1 MSKKEK
7 TFYPTGI
14 HGIRRGD
21 IYYVDFG
28 KIEDVVGREA
38 AKKRPVLIVQNNL
51 GNKVSDTVI
60 CLCLTSRCKGN
71 TPYHVYYRDTNILK
85 VPSDICAEQI
95 QTIDK
100 CRLLEYCGNVGER
113 VMQAVDH
120 ALAHSLGMKHA
131 NDGSLE
137 LEEAET
143 PEVIQEEPISAYRFL
158 QEQVIFWNNIT
169 IKLAAM
175 KNDVSQLEEEI
186 ESILNFIEDTTYNA
200 AQGYRVYKLLRDKR
214 AERKKMLKKVIC
226 MEALLEQINSKE
238 MVGAFQT
245 SLDHAGERINAV
257 NKVTVIKELQS
268 EMQGVAQNSELP
280 EMNEIEERIEEQQ
293 QDQKVS

>member
-1 MSKKEK
+1 MIKKEK

-60 CLCLTSRCKGN
+60 CLCLTSRCKGS

-100 CRLLEYCGNVGER
+100 CRLMEYCGNVGER

-120 ALAHSLGMKHA
+120 ALAHSLGMKHSD
-131 NDGSLE
+131 DGSLE
-137 LEEAET
+137 LEEVET
-143 PEVIQEEPISAYRFL
+143 PEIVQEEPVSAYRFL
-158 QEQVIFWNNIT
+158 QEQVIFWNNIN
-169 IKLAAM
+169 IKLTAM
-175 KNDVSQLEEEI
+175 KSDVSQLEEEI
-186 ESILNFIEDTTYNA
+186 ESVLNFIEGTTYNV

-214 AERKKMLKKVIC
+214 AERKKILKEVIC
-226 MEALLEQINSKE
+226 MEALLEQLDSKE
-238 MVGAFQT
+238 MMGAFQT
-245 SLDHAGERINAV
+245 SLDHAGDRIKDV
-257 NKVTVIKELQS
+257 NKATVIKELQS
-268 EMQGVAQNSELP
+268 EIQGITQN
-280 EMNEIEERIEEQQ
+280 NEVPVMDEIKEQK

>member
-1 MSKKEK
+1 MIKKEK

-60 CLCLTSRCKGN
+60 CLCLTSRCKGS

-100 CRLLEYCGNVGER
+100 CRLMEYCGNVGER

-120 ALAHSLGMKHA
+120 ALAHSLGIKHSD
-131 NDGSLE
+131 DGSLE
-137 LEEAET
+137 LEEVET
-143 PEVIQEEPISAYRFL
+143 PEIVQEEPVSAYRFL
-158 QEQVIFWNNIT
+158 QEQVIFWNNIN
-169 IKLAAM
+169 IKLTAM
-175 KNDVSQLEEEI
+175 KSDVSQLEEEI
-186 ESILNFIEDTTYNA
+186 ESVLNFIEGTTYNA

-214 AERKKMLKKVIC
+214 AERKKILKEVIC
-226 MEALLEQINSKE
+226 MEALLEQLDSKE
-238 MVGAFQT
+238 MMGAFQT
-245 SLDHAGERINAV
+245 SLDHAGDRINDV
-257 NKVTVIKELQS
+257 NKATVIKELQS
-268 EMQGVAQNSELP
+268 EIQGITQN
-280 EMNEIEERIEEQQ
+280 NEVPVMDEIKEQK

>member
-1 MSKKEK
+1 MIKKEK

-14 HGIRRGD
+14 HGLRRGD

-60 CLCLTSRCKGN
+60 CLCLTSRCKGS

-100 CRLLEYCGNVGER
+100 CRLMEYCGNVGER

-120 ALAHSLGMKHA
+120 ALAHSLGMKHSD
-131 NDGSLE
+131 DGSLE
-137 LEEAET
+137 LEEVET
-143 PEVIQEEPISAYRFL
+143 SEIVQEEPVSAYRFL
-158 QEQVIFWNNIT
+158 QEQVIFWNNIN
-169 IKLAAM
+169 IKLTAM
-175 KNDVSQLEEEI
+175 KSDVSQLEEEI
-186 ESILNFIEDTTYNA
+186 ESVLNFIEGTTYNV

-214 AERKKMLKKVIC
+214 AERKKILKEVIC
-226 MEALLEQINSKE
+226 MEALLEQLDSKE
-238 MVGAFQT
+238 MMGAFQT
-245 SLDHAGERINAV
+245 SLDHAGDRINDV
-257 NKVTVIKELQS
+257 NKATVIKELQS
-268 EMQGVAQNSELP
+268 EIQGITQN
-280 EMNEIEERIEEQQ
+280 NEVPVMDEIKEQK

>member
-1 MSKKEK
+1 MIKKEK

-60 CLCLTSRCKGN
+60 CLCLTSRCKGS

-100 CRLLEYCGNVGER
+100 CRLMEYCGNVGER

-120 ALAHSLGMKHA
+120 ALAHSLGMKHSD
-131 NDGSLE
+131 DGSLE
-137 LEEAET
+137 LEEVET
-143 PEVIQEEPISAYRFL
+143 PEIVQEEPVSAYRFL
-158 QEQVIFWNNIT
+158 QEQVIFWNNIN
-169 IKLAAM
+169 IKLTAM
-175 KNDVSQLEEEI
+175 KSDVSQLEEEI
-186 ESILNFIEDTTYNA
+186 ESVLNFIEGTTYNA
-200 AQGYRVYKLLRDKR
+200 AQGYRVYKL
-214 AERKKMLKKVIC
+214 
-226 MEALLEQINSKE
+226 
-238 MVGAFQT
+238 
-245 SLDHAGERINAV
+245 
-257 NKVTVIKELQS
+257 
-268 EMQGVAQNSELP
+268 
-280 EMNEIEERIEEQQ
+280 
-293 QDQKVS
+293 

>member
-1 MSKKEK
+1 MIKKEK

-60 CLCLTSRCKGN
+60 CLCLTSRCKGS

-100 CRLLEYCGNVGER
+100 CRLMEYCGNVGER

-120 ALAHSLGMKHA
+120 ALAHSLGMKHSD
-131 NDGSLE
+131 DGSLE
-137 LEEAET
+137 LEEVET
-143 PEVIQEEPISAYRFL
+143 PEIVQEEPVSAYRFL
-158 QEQVIFWNNIT
+158 QEQVIFWNNIN
-169 IKLAAM
+169 IKLTAM
-175 KNDVSQLEEEI
+175 KSDVSQLEEEI
-186 ESILNFIEDTTYNA
+186 ESVLNFIEGTTYNA

-214 AERKKMLKKVIC
+214 AERKKILKEVIC
-226 MEALLEQINSKE
+226 MEALLEQLDSKE
-238 MVGAFQT
+238 MMGAFQT
-245 SLDHAGERINAV
+245 SLDHAGDRINDV
-257 NKVTVIKELQS
+257 NKATVIKELQS
-268 EMQGVAQNSELP
+268 EIQGITQN
-280 EMNEIEERIEEQQ
+280 NEVPVMDEIKEQK

>member
-1 MSKKEK
+1 MIKKEK

-60 CLCLTSRCKGN
+60 CLCLTSRCKGS

-100 CRLLEYCGNVGER
+100 CRLMEYCGNVGER

-120 ALAHSLGMKHA
+120 ALAHSLGMKHSD
-131 NDGSLE
+131 DGSLE
-137 LEEAET
+137 LEEVET
-143 PEVIQEEPISAYRFL
+143 SEIVQEEPVSAYRFL
-158 QEQVIFWNNIT
+158 QEQVIFWNNIN
-169 IKLAAM
+169 IKLTAM
-175 KNDVSQLEEEI
+175 KRDVSQLEEEI
-186 ESILNFIEDTTYNA
+186 ESVLNFIEGTTYNV

-214 AERKKMLKKVIC
+214 AERKKILKEVIC
-226 MEALLEQINSKE
+226 MEALLEQLDSKE
-238 MVGAFQT
+238 MMGAFQT
-245 SLDHAGERINAV
+245 SLDHAGDRINDV
-257 NKVTVIKELQS
+257 NKATVIKELQS
-268 EMQGVAQNSELP
+268 EIQGITQN
-280 EMNEIEERIEEQQ
+280 NEVPVMDEIKEQK

>member
-1 MSKKEK
+1 MIKKEK

-60 CLCLTSRCKGN
+60 CLCLTSRCKGS
-71 TPYHVYYRDTNILK
+71 TSYHVYYRDTNILK

-100 CRLLEYCGNVGER
+100 CRLMEYCGNVGER

-120 ALAHSLGMKHA
+120 ALAHSLGMKHSD
-131 NDGSLE
+131 DGSLE
-137 LEEAET
+137 LEEVET
-143 PEVIQEEPISAYRFL
+143 PEIVQEEPVSAYRFL
-158 QEQVIFWNNIT
+158 QEQVIFWNNIN
-169 IKLAAM
+169 IKLTAM
-175 KNDVSQLEEEI
+175 KSDVSQLEEEI
-186 ESILNFIEDTTYNA
+186 ESVLNFIEDTTYNA

-214 AERKKMLKKVIC
+214 AERKKILKEVIC
-226 MEALLEQINSKE
+226 MEALLEQLDSKE
-238 MVGAFQT
+238 MMGAFQT
-245 SLDHAGERINAV
+245 SLDHAGDRIKDV
-257 NKVTVIKELQS
+257 NKATVIKELQS
-268 EMQGVAQNSELP
+268 DIQGITQN
-280 EMNEIEERIEEQQ
+280 NEVPAMDEIKEQK

>member
-1 MSKKEK
+1 MIKKEK

-60 CLCLTSRCKGN
+60 CLCLTSRCKGS
-71 TPYHVYYRDTNILK
+71 TPYHVYYLDTNILK

-100 CRLLEYCGNVGER
+100 CRLMEYCGNVGER

-120 ALAHSLGMKHA
+120 ALAHSLGMKHSD
-131 NDGSLE
+131 DGSLE
-137 LEEAET
+137 LEEVET
-143 PEVIQEEPISAYRFL
+143 PEIVQEELVSAYRFL
-158 QEQVIFWNNIT
+158 QEQVIFWNNIN
-169 IKLAAM
+169 IKLTAM
-175 KNDVSQLEEEI
+175 KSDVSQLGEEI
-186 ESILNFIEDTTYNA
+186 ESVLNFIEDTTYNA

-214 AERKKMLKKVIC
+214 AERKKILKEVIC
-226 MEALLEQINSKE
+226 MEALLEQLDSKE
-238 MVGAFQT
+238 MMGAFQT
-245 SLDHAGERINAV
+245 SLDHAGDRINDV
-257 NKVTVIKELQS
+257 NKATVIKELQS
-268 EMQGVAQNSELP
+268 EIQGITQN
-280 EMNEIEERIEEQQ
+280 NEVPAMDEIKEQK

>member
-7 TFYPTGI
+7 TFYPAGI

-60 CLCLTSRCKGN
+60 CLCLTSKCKGN
-71 TPYHVYYRDTNILK
+71 TPYHVYYRDSNILK

-113 VMQAVDH
+113 VMQEVDH
-120 ALAHSLGMKHA
+120 ALAHSLGMKHSD
-131 NDGSLE
+131 DGSLE
-137 LEEAET
+137 LEKVET
-143 PEVIQEEPISAYRFL
+143 PELIQEEPISAYRFL
-158 QEQVIFWNNIT
+158 QEQVIFWNNIN

-175 KNDVSQLEEEI
+175 KSDVLQLEEEI

-214 AERKKMLKKVIC
+214 AERKKILKEVIC
-226 MEALLEQINSKE
+226 MEALLEQVNSKE
-238 MVGAFQT
+238 MVGAFQI

-268 EMQGVAQNSELP
+268 EIQGITQNNEASKTSE
-280 EMNEIEERIEEQQ
+280 IEQQ
-293 QDQKVS
+293 QPDQKVS

>member
-1 MSKKEK
+1 MIKKEK

-60 CLCLTSRCKGN
+60 CLCLTSRCKGS

-100 CRLLEYCGNVGER
+100 CRLMEYCGNVGER

-120 ALAHSLGMKHA
+120 ALAHSLGMKHSD
-131 NDGSLE
+131 DGSLE
-137 LEEAET
+137 LEEVET
-143 PEVIQEEPISAYRFL
+143 LEIVQEEPVSAYRFL
-158 QEQVIFWNNIT
+158 QEQVIFWNNIN
-169 IKLAAM
+169 IKLTAM
-175 KNDVSQLEEEI
+175 KSDVSQLEEEI
-186 ESILNFIEDTTYNA
+186 ESVLNFIEGTTYNA

-214 AERKKMLKKVIC
+214 AERKKILKEVIC
-226 MEALLEQINSKE
+226 MEALLEQLDSKE
-238 MVGAFQT
+238 MMGAFQT
-245 SLDHAGERINAV
+245 SLDHAGDRINDV
-257 NKVTVIKELQS
+257 NKATVIKELQS
-268 EMQGVAQNSELP
+268 EIQGITQN
-280 EMNEIEERIEEQQ
+280 NEVPVMDEIKEQK

>member
-1 MSKKEK
+1 MIKKEK

-60 CLCLTSRCKGN
+60 CLCLTSRCKGS

-100 CRLLEYCGNVGER
+100 CRLMEYCGNVGER

-120 ALAHSLGMKHA
+120 ALAHSLGMKHSD
-131 NDGSLE
+131 DGSLE
-137 LEEAET
+137 LEEVET
-143 PEVIQEEPISAYRFL
+143 PEIVQEEPVSAYCFL
-158 QEQVIFWNNIT
+158 QEQVIFWNNIN
-169 IKLAAM
+169 IKLTAM
-175 KNDVSQLEEEI
+175 KSDVSQLEEEI
-186 ESILNFIEDTTYNA
+186 ESVLNFIEGTTYNA

-214 AERKKMLKKVIC
+214 AERKKILKEVIC
-226 MEALLEQINSKE
+226 MEALLEQLDSKE
-238 MVGAFQT
+238 MMGAFQT
-245 SLDHAGERINAV
+245 SLDHAGDRINDV
-257 NKVTVIKELQS
+257 NKATVIKELQS
-268 EMQGVAQNSELP
+268 EIQGITQN
-280 EMNEIEERIEEQQ
+280 NEVPVMDEIKEQK

>member
-1 MSKKEK
+1 MSKNEK
-7 TFYPTGI
+7 TFYSTGI
-14 HGIRRGD
+14 HGVRRGD

-51 GNKVSDTVI
+51 GNKMSDTVI

-71 TPYHVYYRDTNILK
+71 TTYHVYYRDTNILK

-113 VMQAVDH
+113 VMHMVDH
-120 ALAHSLGMKHA
+120 ALAHSLGMKHSK
-131 NDGSLE
+131 DGNLE

-143 PEVIQEEPISAYRFL
+143 SEIIQKETVSAYRFL
-158 QEQVIFWNNIT
+158 QEQVIFWNNIN
-169 IKLAAM
+169 IKLTAM
-175 KNDVSQLEEEI
+175 KSDVSQLEEEI

-200 AQGYRVYKLLRDKR
+200 AQGYRVYKILRDKR
-214 AERKKMLKKVIC
+214 AERKEILKEVIC
-226 MEALLEQINSKE
+226 MEALLEQVNSE
-238 MVGAFQT
+238 DMVEAFQT
-245 SLDHAGERINAV
+245 SLDHVRERINAV
-257 NKVTVIKELQS
+257 NKVTAIKELQS
-268 EMQGVAQNSELP
+268 EIQGTVQN
-280 EMNEIEERIEEQQ
+280 NEISESNIIEHQ

>member
-1 MSKKEK
+1 MIKKEK

-60 CLCLTSRCKGN
+60 CLCLTSRCKGS

-100 CRLLEYCGNVGER
+100 CRLMEYCGNVGER

-120 ALAHSLGMKHA
+120 ALAHSLGMKHSD
-131 NDGSLE
+131 DGSLE
-137 LEEAET
+137 LEEVET
-143 PEVIQEEPISAYRFL
+143 SEIVQEEPVSAYCFL
-158 QEQVIFWNNIT
+158 QEQVIFWNNIN
-169 IKLAAM
+169 IKLTAM
-175 KNDVSQLEEEI
+175 KSDVSQLEEEI
-186 ESILNFIEDTTYNA
+186 ESVLNFIEGTTYNV

-214 AERKKMLKKVIC
+214 AERKKILKEVIC
-226 MEALLEQINSKE
+226 MEALLEQLDSKE
-238 MVGAFQT
+238 MMGAFQT
-245 SLDHAGERINAV
+245 SLDHAGDRINDV
-257 NKVTVIKELQS
+257 NKATVIKELQS
-268 EMQGVAQNSELP
+268 EIQGITQN
-280 EMNEIEERIEEQQ
+280 NEVPVMDEIKEQK

>member
-1 MSKKEK
+1 MIKKEK

-38 AKKRPVLIVQNNL
+38 AKKRLVLIVQNNL

-60 CLCLTSRCKGN
+60 CLCLTSRCKGS

-120 ALAHSLGMKHA
+120 ALAHSLGMKHSD
-131 NDGSLE
+131 DGSLE
-137 LEEAET
+137 LEEVET
-143 PEVIQEEPISAYRFL
+143 PEIVQEEPVSAYRFL
-158 QEQVIFWNNIT
+158 QEQVIFWNNIN
-169 IKLAAM
+169 IKLTAM
-175 KNDVSQLEEEI
+175 KSDVSQLEEEI
-186 ESILNFIEDTTYNA
+186 ESVLNFIEGTTYNA

-214 AERKKMLKKVIC
+214 AERKKILKEVIC
-226 MEALLEQINSKE
+226 MEALLEQLDSKE
-238 MVGAFQT
+238 MMGAFQT
-245 SLDHAGERINAV
+245 SLDHAGDRINDV
-257 NKVTVIKELQS
+257 NKATVIKELQS
-268 EMQGVAQNSELP
+268 EIQGITQN
-280 EMNEIEERIEEQQ
+280 NEVPVMDEIKEQK

>member
-1 MSKKEK
+1 MIKKEK

-60 CLCLTSRCKGN
+60 CLCLTSRCKGS

-113 VMQAVDH
+113 VMLAVDH
-120 ALAHSLGMKHA
+120 ALAHSLGMKHSD
-131 NDGSLE
+131 DGSLE
-137 LEEAET
+137 LEEVET
-143 PEVIQEEPISAYRFL
+143 PEIVQEEPVSAYRFL
-158 QEQVIFWNNIT
+158 QEQVIFWNNIN
-169 IKLAAM
+169 IKLTAM
-175 KNDVSQLEEEI
+175 KSDVSQLEEEI
-186 ESILNFIEDTTYNA
+186 ESVLNFIEDTTYNA

-214 AERKKMLKKVIC
+214 AERKKILKEVIC
-226 MEALLEQINSKE
+226 MEALLEQLDSKE
-238 MVGAFQT
+238 MMGAFQT
-245 SLDHAGERINAV
+245 SLDHAGDRINDV
-257 NKVTVIKELQS
+257 NKATVITELQS
-268 EMQGVAQNSELP
+268 EIQGITQN
-280 EMNEIEERIEEQQ
+280 NEVPAMDEIKEQK

>member
-1 MSKKEK
+1 MIKKEK

-60 CLCLTSRCKGN
+60 CLCLTSRCKGS

-100 CRLLEYCGNVGER
+100 CRLMEYCGNVGER

-120 ALAHSLGMKHA
+120 ALAHSLGMKHSD
-131 NDGSLE
+131 DGSLE
-137 LEEAET
+137 LEEVET
-143 PEVIQEEPISAYRFL
+143 SEIVQEEPVSAYRFL
-158 QEQVIFWNNIT
+158 QEQVIFWNNIN
-169 IKLAAM
+169 IKLTAM
-175 KNDVSQLEEEI
+175 KSDVSQLEEEI
-186 ESILNFIEDTTYNA
+186 ESVLNFIEGTTYNV

-214 AERKKMLKKVIC
+214 AERKKILKEVIC
-226 MEALLEQINSKE
+226 MEALLEQLDSKE
-238 MVGAFQT
+238 MMGAFQT
-245 SLDHAGERINAV
+245 SLDHAGDRINDV
-257 NKVTVIKELQS
+257 NKATVIKELQS
-268 EMQGVAQNSELP
+268 EIQGITQN
-280 EMNEIEERIEEQQ
+280 NEVPVMDEIKEQK